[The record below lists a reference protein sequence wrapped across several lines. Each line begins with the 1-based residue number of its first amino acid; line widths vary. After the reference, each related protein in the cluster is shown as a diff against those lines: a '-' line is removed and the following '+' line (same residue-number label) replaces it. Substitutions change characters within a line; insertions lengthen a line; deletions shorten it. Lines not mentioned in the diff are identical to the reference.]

1 MLIGESMS
9 NNVKVNVDVVDNGT
23 TSKLTKLVEILKG
36 TLKGAADAASTIRVP
51 SAVLAARQGV
61 TATNSQRQPVAA
73 KAASA
78 AKQESQDYDKVRGA
92 IGTGAAG
99 RDFAK
104 QSEGLGGLVRVYA
117 TFAANLFAV
126 TAAYS
131 ALSKAADTSNM
142 VKGLDQLGAASG
154 RALGSLAKQLNQVTD
169 GAISMRDAMTA
180 TVSASAGGMTNA
192 AILRMGVVAK
202 QASQALGVAMPD
214 ALSRISRGI
223 TKLEPELLDEIGI
236 MVRVDTAS
244 QNYARTLGKSASALT
259 DFEKRQ
265 GFANAVLEQG
275 EKKFGAIKLD
285 TNPYD
290 KLLASMQN
298 LAQSGLELVNKVL
311 GPLINMLSSSPT
323 ALATVMAGIGVVLLK
338 QAVPAI
344 GAWRD
349 GLKTLALEAGKTANR
364 INSEFAIYQV
374 EQTNK
379 HADEL
384 EKRITKEK
392 AAAVR
397 SLSIAQDATK
407 ASGLSKGKVY
417 ELTQN
422 IPKDATE
429 ATAAYKLLDAQIK
442 SNTTRGL
449 NLAASDSKAAKA
461 ALDRAEALKKLKDQ
475 MPELIRLEGELV
487 AARKKADDEM
497 QADPKFFSEA
507 GIRERNAQKARLA
520 ASKAEVLSNVASNT
534 QVMGIAGAWDQTK
547 ADVASK
553 GLKGLDAGVTKLRA
567 GLIIGTSALGSL
579 VSSLGTIGMAIGMAV
594 GAFALLSSWLS
605 KNGEQAEKFNNSV
618 TGVTDAVK
626 TLSSTLDFIADKDPL
641 SVFSVETIQARANAL
656 QGLSDSLTSLV
667 KDFDRLQ
674 KSSNWFDKGIDALWD
689 SIGKGSADVLSTN
702 IAKAISSGLAGA
714 ATGPMK
720 AEAIEKLQ
728 AILGKGIDV
737 TDIKQVNAEL
747 RKLNDAEVSAAGAEI
762 NKILQDISRNANNAA
777 TDLVSATTRLKE
789 ISDLVQT
796 QNLAL
801 MPTDAVGKLGVT
813 ILGASADLAKGL
825 QDPINGM
832 LVLNKL
838 VNDSKS
844 LSILSPT
851 VASDLIGAK
860 ASIEEL
866 NDSYSKLQSDLAKG
880 EKELQEL
887 KTGGKLTQVSSDAG
901 GNTTESL
908 TEAGRLV
915 TESISRIN
923 SAIITAEA
931 KMKATTSELSMKVAT
946 DFVNV
951 GLANLNQSV
960 KTAMAEG
967 GVTAA
972 KGYLSVLKDA
982 GVGTA
987 DAEAKL
993 AQQEIGM
1000 QRQVLEAS
1008 YRQIRAQ
1015 QQNTN
1020 AIELNNIGQ
1029 RLVVAALELSKA
1041 STVREIDNAQEKLS
1055 GLDTELAK
1063 AIQRAA
1069 VTNMDPK
1076 QALALKAGGDISTE
1090 VLAGMAPYMSALSG
1104 YMAGLAKL
1112 GGASEAA
1119 RIQGFA
1125 SKEKEVLSQQQKGN
1139 TAKIG
1144 TIDTDLSAVNNAIA
1158 LSAQYDE
1165 QLASKKDVLEL
1176 EKLTLQLA
1184 NDQLKVATD
1193 LRIIEEARKGG
1204 KVSTEEITK
1213 AQDAA
1218 VKAMSDRSLKFE
1230 QDAKLKATESLKT
1243 KLNGLEEIRKK
1254 EEANTTLVR
1263 TETDAITSA
1272 KLTQYD
1278 TELQF
1283 LQQIGALSA
1292 EELTR
1297 KQADI
1302 ALEQQALE
1310 YTKQTND
1317 LASSYVAKFIE
1328 LEDKKALATKAG
1340 TSTAGFQTEQD
1351 NLVASYLRQAE
1362 AQALING
1369 YKVTNIT
1376 LTAQQK
1382 ALQESQ
1388 TADMEKMVS
1397 ATESLSSI
1405 FGELGTNIGI
1415 AGQAILKMSQDD
1427 EKYAKDRV
1435 TLEENLNRAKSQND
1449 GSKDG
1454 TEKELAASK
1463 ALATLDKKRTKD
1475 EISNIESIAG
1485 KSKKLFAEKTA
1496 AYKVLNAVEKTA
1508 AAFKLAMQVRDAA
1521 MDLKNF
1527 AIKIGLLQAEVPIVA
1542 STTAAKTGIEVAG
1555 QAATMPAKIAGVYA
1569 SFMSALGPFGPP
1581 AAALAIAAF
1590 IGSFAGG
1597 SKGGGTVN
1605 MAGLTSAD
1613 RQEVQGT
1620 GQSWV
1625 NGQKV
1630 DTGGG
1635 VFGDSEAKSSA
1646 IVDSLE
1652 IMRANSIIGLDYDNR
1667 MLKALEK
1674 LADSVVGAAKSLY
1687 AIPGLRQ
1694 GTNFGTQEGTTSSG
1708 GFGSDIPIVGG
1719 ILSSIF
1725 GGGTTSSSSIQSAGI
1740 QFKGSFQNVMEDM
1753 SGSILQYK
1761 DILTQFHEDGGW
1773 FGSDSDWSTLNRE
1786 TNQLRS
1792 EVSTSLSDI
1801 FKDANALFRELG
1813 TKTGVTADQI
1823 NRTLASFQT
1832 NFDVDIKGL
1841 SGQAIIDELNGVIGS
1856 VLSTVSQ
1863 QLFAGFEKF
1872 KNFGEDY
1879 LATVVR
1885 VVDANNK
1892 VKMSLTSIGMS
1903 VAKLPAD
1910 FAAAQK
1916 EQLDAQAKLDALKVR
1931 KAEEAKKIA
1940 ESEAAAKASQ
1950 ASEVP
1955 KIFQGLS
1962 SGYVTKALTRI
1973 LGRFNLLGTS
1983 MDKVATLLPD
1993 PTLIAELAQAERDLA
2008 VARQESASATLSFE
2022 SSERLVKNAG
2032 GLEAF
2037 MEQAGFFKENFLSTA
2052 EQLAPIQRSVG
2063 DELARLGLSAGTT
2076 KEELKSLVLSQNLN
2090 TEAGQ
2095 DMYQSLMELAPGF
2108 QLMTSLTEQLAQET
2122 ETSNAKTRD
2131 LTIELL
2137 RAEGF
2142 ATEALNLERER
2153 ELTELDGI
2161 NKVMQIRIN
2170 ELEDEAKVI
2179 TSEIALY
2186 TALGLTEEALILT
2199 RAREMRT
2206 VEDLL
2211 KPAKLYLYALQD
2223 QAAIK
2228 SKLTTAY
2235 NKENSALKTTLNTL
2249 STSIKTL
2256 NEYRTTLLAGDKS
2269 ILTPAEKYQQSKF
2282 QAEQIAAIA
2291 TGIATTDAE
2300 ILAKQEAISKLPS
2313 VTGTFLEA
2321 SKGLYASSEQ
2331 YTQDF
2336 NSVLALLDATGVSL
2350 VKQQTDAEKQLE
2362 TLNNSYS
2369 ALGFIEEN
2377 TATTAEL
2384 IAQYLSAVSSSESAR
2399 FASQA
2404 SGSTASSIIPAFA
2417 SGGLAQGI
2425 ALVGEQGPELVD
2437 FKTPARVYSNRASN
2451 DLLSNT
2457 DLINEIKNLRS
2468 ELTQLRKEQQEQT
2481 GYLIKSNYDA
2491 NARAADKVVN
2501 ATEDASSQMEW
2512 KARSAVKIA

>member
-9 NNVKVNVDVVDNGT
+9 NNVKVNVDVSDNGT
-23 TSKLTKLVEILKG
+23 TSKLTKVVEVLKG

-61 TATNSQRQPVAA
+61 TASNQQRQPVAA

-78 AKQESQDYDKVRGA
+78 AKQEMQDYDKVRGG

-142 VKGLDQLGAASG
+142 VKGLDQLGASSG

-349 GLKTLALEAGKTANR
+349 GLKALALEAGKTANR

-397 SLSIAQDATK
+397 SLNIAQDATK

-487 AARKKADDEM
+487 AARQKADAEM
-497 QADPKFFSEA
+497 QADPKYFSEA

-641 SVFSVETIQARANAL
+641 SVFSVETIQARATAL

-702 IAKAISSGLAGA
+702 IAKAVSSGLAGA
-714 ATGPMK
+714 AAGPMK

-801 MPTDAVGKLGVT
+801 MPTDAVGKLGAT

-844 LSILSPT
+844 LSILSPS

-923 SAIITAEA
+923 AAIITAEV

-1104 YMAGLAKL
+1104 YMAAMAKL

-1125 SKEKEVLSQQQKGN
+1125 AKEKEALSQQQKGN
-1139 TAKIG
+1139 TARIG
-1144 TIDTDLSAVNNAIA
+1144 AIDTDLSAVNNAIA

-1184 NDQLKVATD
+1184 NDQLKVSTD
-1193 LRIIEEARKGG
+1193 LRIIGEARKGG

-1243 KLNGLEEIRKK
+1243 RLTGLEEIRKK
-1254 EEANTTLVR
+1254 EEVNNTLVR

-1297 KQADI
+1297 KQADV
-1302 ALEQQALE
+1302 ALQQQSLE
-1310 YTKQTND
+1310 YDKQKSSIEQGFRDSFMD
-1317 LASSYVAKFIE
+1317 LE
-1328 LEDKKALATKAG
+1328 TKKALAP
-1340 TSTAGFQTEQD
+1340 STEAASLFQAQQD
-1351 NLVASYLRQAE
+1351 TLVASYLRQAE

-1397 ATESLSSI
+1397 ATESLSTI
-1405 FGELGTNIGI
+1405 FGELGTNIGL

-1449 GSKDG
+1449 GSKEG

-1463 ALATLDKKRTKD
+1463 ALATLDKKRAKD
-1475 EISNIESIAG
+1475 EISNIESIAS

-1542 STTAAKTGIEVAG
+1542 ATTAAKTGIEVAG

-1605 MAGLTSAD
+1605 MTGLTSAD

-2008 VARQESASATLSFE
+2008 AARQENASATLSFE

-2256 NEYRTTLLAGDKS
+2256 NDYRTTLLAGDKS

-2384 IAQYLSAVSSSESAR
+2384 IAQYLSAVSSTESAR
-2399 FASQA
+2399 FTSQA

-2451 DLLSNT
+2451 DLLNNT

>member
-9 NNVKVNVDVVDNGT
+9 NNVKVNVNVSDNGT
-23 TSKLTKLVEILKG
+23 TSKLTKVVEVLKG

-61 TATNSQRQPVAA
+61 TASNQQRQPVAA

-78 AKQESQDYDKVRGA
+78 AKQEMQDYDKVRGG

-142 VKGLDQLGAASG
+142 VKGLDQLGASSG

-244 QNYARTLGKSASALT
+244 QNYAKTLGKSASALT

-298 LAQSGLELVNKVL
+298 LAQSGLELINKVL

-349 GLKTLALEAGKTANR
+349 GLKALALEAGKTANR

-487 AARKKADDEM
+487 AARQKADAEM
-497 QADPKFFSEA
+497 QADPKYFSEA
-507 GIRERNAQKARLA
+507 GIRERNAKKARLA
-520 ASKAEVLSNVASNT
+520 ASKAEVLSNVAANT
-534 QVMGIAGAWDQTK
+534 QVMGIAGAWNQTK
-547 ADVASK
+547 ADVAEK

-579 VSSLGTIGMAIGMAV
+579 VNSLGAIGMAVGLAV

-714 ATGPMK
+714 SAGPMK

-737 TDIKQVNAEL
+737 TNIKQVNAEL

-801 MPTDAVGKLGVT
+801 MPTDAVGKLGAT
-813 ILGASADLAKGL
+813 ILSASADLAKGL

-844 LSILSPT
+844 LSILSPS

-860 ASIEEL
+860 KEIDEL
-866 NDSYSKLQSDLAKG
+866 TESYSKLQSDLAKG
-880 EKELQEL
+880 EKELQDL
-887 KTGGKLTQVSSDAG
+887 RTSGNLV
-901 GNTTESL
+901 NTTSGPRGNLEVGGI
-908 TEAGRLV
+908 TEAGKAV
-915 TESISRIN
+915 TESIARIN
-923 SAIITAEA
+923 ASIVNAEA
-931 KMKATTSELSMKVAT
+931 KMKAAGAELSMKVAN

-967 GVTAA
+967 GITAA

-993 AQQEIGM
+993 AQQELGI

-1008 YRQIRAQ
+1008 YKQIKAQ
-1015 QQNTN
+1015 YENSN
-1020 AIELNNIGQ
+1020 RLEELSLNLRINSN
-1029 RLVVAALELSKA
+1029 ALEINSTSEVRREKALVEYAGLMKEKSNLGQKMSITSMTPKEVLS
-1041 STVREIDNAQEKLS
+1041 
-1055 GLDTELAK
+1055 
-1063 AIQRAA
+1063 
-1069 VTNMDPK
+1069 
-1076 QALALKAGGDISTE
+1076 LKAGGDISTE
-1090 VLAGMAPYMSALSG
+1090 VLAGMAPYMSAISG
-1104 YMAGLAKL
+1104 YLANMAKL

-1139 TAKIG
+1139 TARIG
-1144 TIDTDLSAVNNAIA
+1144 TIDTELSSVNSAIS

-1165 QLASKKDVLEL
+1165 QLAKRKDLLEV

-1204 KVSTEEITK
+1204 KVSQEEILK
-1213 AQDAA
+1213 AQNAA
-1218 VKAMSDRSLKFE
+1218 NKSLSDRSLKYE
-1230 QDAKLKATESLKT
+1230 QDVKLKETESLKT
-1243 KLNGLEEIRKK
+1243 KLTGLEEIRKK
-1254 EEANTTLVR
+1254 QEANDTLVR
-1263 TETDAITSA
+1263 AETDAITSA

-1297 KQADI
+1297 KQASI
-1302 ALEQQALE
+1302 ALEQQVLE
-1310 YTKQTND
+1310 YGKQSTE
-1317 LASSYVAKFIE
+1317 LANTYVSKFIE
-1328 LEDKKALATKAG
+1328 LEDKKALATKAR

-1369 YKVTNIT
+1369 YKVTNIS
-1376 LTAQQK
+1376 LTAEQK
-1382 ALQESQ
+1382 ALQEAQ

-1397 ATESLSSI
+1397 ATESLSTI
-1405 FGELGTNIGI
+1405 FGELGTNIGL

-1427 EKYAKDRV
+1427 EKFAKDRIAA
-1435 TLEENLNRAKSQND
+1435 EENLNKAKLEND
-1449 GSKDG
+1449 GS
-1454 TEKELAASK
+1454 ESAAAKELTASK
-1463 ALATLDKKRTKD
+1463 ALATLDKKRAKD
-1475 EISNIESIAG
+1475 EISNIENVAS
-1485 KSKKLFAEKTA
+1485 KSKKMFSEKTA
-1496 AYKVLNAVEKTA
+1496 AYKVLNAIEKTA

-1521 MDLKNF
+1521 MELKNF

-1542 STTAAKTGIEVAG
+1542 TTTAAKTGIEVAG

-1605 MAGLTSAD
+1605 MTGLTSAD

-1620 GQSWV
+1620 GQAWV
-1625 NGQKV
+1625 GGQKV

-1635 VFGDSEAKSSA
+1635 VFGDSSAKSTT
-1646 IVDSLE
+1646 IVDALE
-1652 IMRANSIIGLDYDNR
+1652 TMKANSIIGLDYDNR

-1694 GTNFGTQEGTTSSG
+1694 GTNFGTQEGTTSTG
-1708 GFGSDIPIVGG
+1708 GFGSDIPLVGG

-1801 FKDANALFRELG
+1801 FKDANSLFRELG
-1813 TKTGVTADQI
+1813 VKTGVTADQI

-1863 QLFAGFEKF
+1863 QLFAGFERF

-1892 VKMSLTSIGMS
+1892 VKMSLTSIGQS
-1903 VAKLPAD
+1903 VSKMPAD
-1910 FAAAQK
+1910 IAMAQK
-1916 EQLDAQAKLDALKVR
+1916 EQLDAQSKLDALRLR
-1931 KAEEAKKIA
+1931 KAEESKKIA
-1940 ESEAAAKASQ
+1940 ESEALAKASE
-1950 ASEVP
+1950 ASGIP
-1955 KIFQGLS
+1955 KIFDSIGDN
-1962 SGYVTKALTRI
+1962 VV
-1973 LGRFNLLGTS
+1973 GRAIRKVLNKFNLFGTG
-1983 MDKVATLLPD
+1983 MEKVTAMLPD
-1993 PTLIAELAQAERDLA
+1993 PALISALAEAERDLA
-2008 VARQESASATLSFE
+2008 AARQENASATLSFE

-2037 MEQAGFFKENFLSTA
+2037 MEQASFFKENFLSTA

-2063 DELARLGLSAGTT
+2063 DELTRLGLSAGTT
-2076 KEELKSLVLSQNLN
+2076 KAELKDLVLSQNLN

-2095 DMYQSLMELAPGF
+2095 NMYQSLMELAPGF

-2122 ETSNAKTRD
+2122 ESNNAKTRD

-2153 ELTELDGI
+2153 ELLELDGV

-2179 TSEIALY
+2179 SSEIALY
-2186 TALGLTEEALILT
+2186 TALGLTEEALRLT
-2199 RAREMRT
+2199 RVRELRAL
-2206 VEDLL
+2206 EDIL
-2211 KPAKLYLYALQD
+2211 KPARLYLYALQD

-2256 NEYRTTLLAGDKS
+2256 NDYRTTLLAGDKS

-2300 ILAKQEAISKLPS
+2300 ILAKQEAISKLPN
-2313 VTGTFLEA
+2313 VTGAFLEA
-2321 SKGLYASSEQ
+2321 SRGLYASSEQ

-2350 VKQQTDAEKQLE
+2350 AKQQTDAEKQLE

-2377 TATTAEL
+2377 TATTAQL
-2384 IAQYLSAVSSSESAR
+2384 IAEYLTAVTTTESAR

-2404 SGSTASSIIPAFA
+2404 SGSTASGIIPAFA
-2417 SGGLAQGI
+2417 SGGLAQGLS
-2425 ALVGEQGPELVD
+2425 LVGEQGPELVD

-2451 DLLSNT
+2451 DLLNNT

-2491 NARAADKVVN
+2491 NARAADKVVT
-2501 ATEDASSQMEW
+2501 ATEDATSQMEW